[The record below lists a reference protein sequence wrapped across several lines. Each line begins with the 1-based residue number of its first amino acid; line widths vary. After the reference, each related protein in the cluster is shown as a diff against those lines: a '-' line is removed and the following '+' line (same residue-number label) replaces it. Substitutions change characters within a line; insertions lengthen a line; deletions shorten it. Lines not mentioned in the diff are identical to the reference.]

1 KRSIEVLPR
10 LGVNAV
16 PPLNPL
22 LRSGLVLAG
31 ANFGHSGPKQDGILT
46 ALEVSGLD
54 LWGTQLV
61 TLSACE
67 SGLGELSSSE
77 GVYGLRR
84 AFIIA
89 GAESEVISL
98 WSVSDLATA
107 MLMTEFYKR
116 LNAGDGRA
124 ASLRQAQ
131 LNLLKLN
138 ATSHPHYWAAFIPL
152 GNWKPLNK

>member
-1 KRSIEVLPR
+1 M
-10 LGVNAV
+10 
-16 PPLNPL
+16 
-22 LRSGLVLAG
+22 
-31 ANFGHSGPKQDGILT
+31 QDGILT

-54 LWGTQLV
+54 LWGTKLV

-124 ASLRQAQ
+124 AALRQAQ

-138 ATSHPHYWAAFIPL
+138 ATKHPHYWAAFIPL